1 MDKLRRRMIGGK
13 REKKSKKRKPAGTLA
28 KFLYL
33 GENAM
38 GRFADRMAL
47 KGKS

>member
-1 MDKLRRRMIGGK
+1 MANVRSRHIGGK
-13 REKKSKKRKPAGTLA
+13 REKKSKKRKPDGRLA

-38 GRFADRMAL
+38 HRFADRMAL
-47 KGKS
+47 KGKQ